1 MLANF
6 EKFHR
11 LNVPVLV
18 GMSRKSMLGHLLQR
32 EIGQRLAGNVAVATV
47 AAQKGAQIIRVHDV
61 KETVDAVKIINMIN
75 ACRNNNER

>member
-1 MLANF
+1 MIGN
-6 EKFHR
+6 
-11 LNVPVLV
+11 
-18 GMSRKSMLGHLLQR
+18 LLQR
-32 EIGQRLAGNVAVATV
+32 QIEQRLAGNIAVATV